1 MRIYSTDTSQSDRC
15 ANHMCVCVCVLCSPH
30 RALRLAQT
38 PHRTCTI
45 TRVASPRLA
54 SRHVTSELRGRTRPP
69 PMRALHPRCRQ
80 VGGESYSEPEL
91 DSRLKQRSSRAGCV
105 QSADARRDRRLAAL
119 AAHRG
124 RRGPRGGLRCT
135 SRRLGRDPAVPDGHE
150 GGAPS
155 ECGEES
161 KSSGG
166 RHGVAAAARLRRVKR
181 ALGVAAVIYDVPR
194 LSEYLYISIDN
205 HVNI

>member
-1 MRIYSTDTSQSDRC
+1 
-15 ANHMCVCVCVLCSPH
+15 MCVCVCTLLPSQGAKAH
-30 RALRLAQT
+30 RR
-38 PHRTCTI
+38 
-45 TRVASPRLA
+45 ASPRLA
-54 SRHVTSELRGRTRPP
+54 SPRLASPYFASPRRTRPP

-119 AAHRG
+119 AALAAHRG

-135 SRRLGRDPAVPDGHE
+135 SRRLSRDPAVPDGHE

-155 ECGEES
+155 ESGEES

-194 LSEYLYISIDN
+194 LSEYLYISIDTCYPCKK
-205 HVNI
+205 